1 MARFDVY
8 RMKNGE
14 TVVDGQADIHRH
26 LDTRFVIPLVPFADD
41 YPLKGGLN
49 PIMNIEGARLVL
61 VAEFASTV
69 FVRDL
74 RKKVGTLDGH
84 HDEITR
90 ALDFL
95 TSGF

>member
-1 MARFDVY
+1 
-8 RMKNGE
+8 MKDGE
-14 TVVDGQADIHRH
+14 IVVDCQADIHRQ
-26 LDTRFVIPLVPFADD
+26 LDTRFIIPLLPFADD
-41 YPLKGGLN
+41 YPLKAGLN
-49 PIMNIEGARLVL
+49 PIVNINGAQFVL

-74 RKKVGTLDGH
+74 RTKVGSLD
-84 HDEITR
+84 DDQDQITR